1 VAVAIL
7 VAGFGSISFAQNLDE
22 SKWGKNTPGVELATH
37 EGPRERTS
45 SGTVLIYNILGKGFP
60 ADKKYDLWFW
70 KLGQSP
76 QNAIQGASFDKHG
89 LLVCSGKPGFCKGAV
104 ADDAV
109 NIKATATLGE
119 PKRFAVISADGT
131 VAGFADAVPFPL
143 EASDKGCRL
152 SVVREAAD
160 AAVVAVRVRGFAPN
174 EPLIVKTNPP
184 SRLGSQPGVIFR
196 RHVAGHDAN
205 QVSRAVIRHRKHPG
219 LRQSLLSRAQL
230 QLGRRQR
237 KAAVTTSFSLD
248 NPRIPE
254 PATSRR

>member
-174 EPLIVKTNPP
+174 EPLIIKTNI
-184 SRLGSQPGVIFR
+184 RLPDSAHNPVSSSDGTWQATMQTKS
-196 RHVAGHDAN
+196 AGQSSGIAN
-205 QVSRAVIRHRKHPG
+205 IQVSGKACLVG
-219 LRQSLLSRAQL
+219 L
-230 QLGRRQR
+230 
-237 KAAVTTSFSLD
+237 SFNWGEGS
-248 NPRIPE
+248 
-254 PATSRR
+254 AKQQ